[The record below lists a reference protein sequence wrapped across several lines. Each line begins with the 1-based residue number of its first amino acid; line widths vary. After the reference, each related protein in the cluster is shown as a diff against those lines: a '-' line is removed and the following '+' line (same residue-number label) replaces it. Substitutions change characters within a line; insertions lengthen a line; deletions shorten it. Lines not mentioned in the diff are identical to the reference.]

1 MVVRI
6 RHLPTIM
13 AAMLNEN
20 DEMYW
25 GGDQRTTIYNHSQPA
40 DLRTH
45 CKHTILNR
53 EPLPSCFY
61 CPSLQLLDRGD
72 GKAFSRLRYRPHAGR
87 RVWAMPSEKWMTGK
101 DKGNGGWA
109 GKGEERER
117 EVAWGDRLMSACWLS
132 DENASVKWKLI
143 CNSFKFLWI
152 GWESLR
158 VKLKFG
164 ELERKRRGVLT
175 WSSQ

>member
-1 MVVRI
+1 MLYAPLKVCGWMVVRI

-40 DLRTH
+40 DLTTH
-45 CKHTILNR
+45 CKYTILNR

-61 CPSLQLLDRGD
+61 CPSLQLLHRGD
-72 GKAFSRLRYRPHAGR
+72 GKAFSRLRYRPRAGR
-87 RVWAMPSEKWMTGK
+87 RVWAMPSEMWMTGK

-109 GKGEERER
+109 EKREERAR
-117 EVAWGDRLMSACWLS
+117 EGAGG
-132 DENASVKWKLI
+132 
-143 CNSFKFLWI
+143 I
-152 GWESLR
+152 GWCLPP
-158 VKLKFG
+158 G
-164 ELERKRRGVLT
+164 CQRKMFRLNGSWYAT
-175 WSSQ
+175 HSSSCG